1 MVDEPGDIVAERQT
15 GRIGT
20 VTRVKG
26 NKVRVRFD
34 DMPFPQEPQEVNF
47 KKKHLRSVL
56 EKKDM
61 PGHVRE
67 AEGQ

>member
-1 MVDEPGDIVAERQT
+1 MVDEAGDIVGEKQT
-15 GRIGT
+15 GRIGV

-26 NKVRVRFD
+26 SKVRVRFD
-34 DMPFPQEPQEVNF
+34 DRPDPQGPQYVNF
-47 KKKHLRSVL
+47 KKKHLYSIR

-67 AEGQ
+67 AERR

>member
-1 MVDEPGDIVAERQT
+1 MVDEAGDIVAERQT

-34 DMPFPQEPQEVNF
+34 DTPYPQPPQEMNF
-47 KKKHLRSVL
+47 KKKQLYSIR

-67 AEGQ
+67 AEQR

>member
-1 MVDEPGDIVAERQT
+1 MVDEAGDIVAERQT

-34 DMPFPQEPQEVNF
+34 DSPQGPQEMSF
-47 KKKHLRSVL
+47 KKKQLFSIR

-67 AEGQ
+67 AEKQ

>member
-1 MVDEPGDIVAERQT
+1 MVDEAGDIVGEKQT
-15 GRIGT
+15 GRVGT

-26 NKVRVRFD
+26 SKVRVRFD
-34 DMPFPQEPQEVNF
+34 DSPQGPQEMNF
-47 KKKHLRSVL
+47 KKKQLFSIR

-67 AEGQ
+67 AERR